1 MYKAKKY
8 MKRSSTSLIT
18 REMQV
23 KPTMRHHFIPTRMVK
38 IKKRK

>member
-1 MYKAKKY
+1 MYMAKKY
-8 MKRSSTSLIT
+8 MKKLSTSLIT

-23 KPTMRHHFIPTRMVK
+23 KPTMRYHFIPTRMVK

>member
-1 MYKAKKY
+1 MYMALKY

-23 KPTMRHHFIPTRMVK
+23 KPAMTHHFIPTRMVK
-38 IKKRK
+38 IKERK